1 MQVASNDS
9 YRQAARQ
16 LSHVLRTQ
24 AKQRHPYAAAADEVE
39 LAVYKHLL
47 QQQHRSSLNEPHAR
61 TVHNLAQSEA
71 AAEKDAQQR
80 EL

>member
-1 MQVASNDS
+1 VQVIHNES

-16 LSHVLRTQ
+16 LSGVLRTQ

-39 LAVYKHLL
+39 LAVYRHLL
-47 QQQHRSSLNEPHAR
+47 QQQHLSSLNEPHNK
-61 TVHNLAQSEA
+61 TVRNPVQSKA
-71 AAEKDAQQR
+71 AAEEGARQV